1 MITIDNSTDFGK
13 RIAEQLE
20 KNECMWLTTVDAEG
34 TPQPVP
40 IWFHW
45 DGETFLFY
53 SQPNKPKL
61 RHIENNPRVALH
73 FDTDEHGRTVGTF
86 IGTARVDPS
95 AHSADQIPAYMA
107 KYREEIEHL
116 GWSTEYYLSEYTVP
130 IRITP
135 VKLRGW

>member
-1 MITIDNSTDFGK
+1 
-13 RIAEQLE
+13 
-20 KNECMWLTTVDAEG
+20 MWLTTVDAEG

-53 SQPNKPKL
+53 SQPNKPKI

-95 AHSADQIPAYMA
+95 APSPDQIPAYMA

-116 GWSTEYYLSEYTVP
+116 EWSTEYSDSSRTTPSESH
-130 IRITP
+130 R
-135 VKLRGW
+135 